1 MNSRSTK
8 PDPKPASLPPVPEP
22 KKDGNDVKW
31 YDTRLMIPSLIIAP
45 LLFLLFYTLAM
56 RHKPPEGF
64 VFERA
69 PVLSGIYKCCE
80 AGGRYS
86 ASWVGNELVDC
97 RTVGYYQFL
106 GTNRNDCG
114 LKAELNGRTVEVVLA
129 YIPSSGDRSPL
140 GVRITSQGQTYL
152 DVNDQEIR
160 ERWISASTSG
170 AVTLAFIFTML
181 LHGVHGMYLIY
192 FRKPNPH
199 QGDQ

>member
-1 MNSRSTK
+1 MNMPTPPSQEV
-8 PDPKPASLPPVPEP
+8 PPSLEP
-22 KKDGNDVKW
+22 KLNKDGNDIKW
-31 YDTRLMIPSLIIAP
+31 YDKRLIVPSLLIW
-45 LLFLLFYTLAM
+45 LVLSGVFYALAM
-56 RHKPPEGF
+56 RYKPPEGF

-140 GVRITSQGQTYL
+140 GVRITSQGQIYL
-152 DVNDQEIR
+152 DVSDREIR
-160 ERWISASTSG
+160 DRWISASTSG
-170 AVTLAFIFTML
+170 AISLAMSVASIF
-181 LHGVHGMYLIY
+181 YFLIFVFFNY
-192 FRKPNPH
+192 FHKPAPYK
-199 QGDQ
+199 GDQ

>member
-1 MNSRSTK
+1 MSA
-8 PDPKPASLPPVPEP
+8 DPPRVPENGPDAPPAKP
-22 KKDGNDVKW
+22 KRDGNDIKW
-31 YDTRLMIPSLIIAP
+31 YDKRLMIPSLIIW
-45 LLFLLFYTLAM
+45 LVLSGLFYTLAM

-97 RTVGYYQFL
+97 RTVGYYEFL

-114 LKAELNGRTVEVVLA
+114 FKEQLNGRTVEVVLA
-129 YIPSSGDRSPL
+129 YIPSFGDRSPL

-152 DVNDQEIR
+152 DVSDQEIR
-160 ERWISASTSG
+160 DRWISASRSG
-170 AVTLAFIFTML
+170 AISLAMSVTSI
-181 LHGVHGMYLIY
+181 IY
-192 FRKPNPH
+192 FWLFVYFNYFQKPILRK
-199 QGDQ
+199 GDQ

>member
-1 MNSRSTK
+1 MSNL
-8 PDPKPASLPPVPEP
+8 PANQEGQPLPPVAET
-22 KKDGNDVKW
+22 KRDGNDIKW
-31 YDTRLMIPSLIIAP
+31 YDKRLMIPSLVIW
-45 LLFLLFYTLAM
+45 LVLSVLFYTLAM

-69 PVLSGIYKCCE
+69 PVLTGIYKCCE

-114 LKAELNGRTVEVVLA
+114 LKEQLNGRSVEVVLA

-140 GVRITSQGQTYL
+140 GVRITAQGQTYL
-152 DVNDQEIR
+152 DVSDQEIR
-160 ERWISASTSG
+160 ERWISESTSG
-170 AVTLAFIFTML
+170 AALLAFL
-181 LHGVHGMYLIY
+181 LTLIAHLILRIYLAY
-192 FRKPNPH
+192 FHKPITLK
-199 QGDQ
+199 GDQ